1 MYDWNDLRIF
11 LAIARSGSALAAAKE
26 LNLNQTTVTRRID
39 ALEHALGVC
48 LFFRG
53 ARGSHLTPEAEA
65 LLAHA
70 KQVEAA
76 ALMVDGEAGR
86 LKRNLSGVIRITAPE
101 VMMALFVGPLT
112 LRFRSQHPEVRFD
125 YISAEHRLDLAKGE
139 ADIAFRA
146 GGVLEGDTLIS
157 IGLPDVY
164 WTAYCSHSYAAKH
177 GAPGGLSQ
185 LAGHKVIGY
194 GPGIAQLAVSK
205 IFMAQTVADDAIGTS
220 NSVPNMAGMIK
231 AGLGVGIL
239 PCVYGDLLP
248 ELQRCFAPLPDTYT
262 PWWIVAAPEAHNLLR
277 VRRFMGFAAEA
288 LRGLRPLLQGE
299 LDHDAAVAL
308 MAGF

>member
-1 MYDWNDLRIF
+1 MFDWNDLRIF
-11 LAIARSGSALAAAKE
+11 LAVAREGSALAAARA
-26 LNLNQTTVTRRID
+26 LGLNQTTVTRRID

-65 LLAHA
+65 LLIHA
-70 KQVEAA
+70 RQVEAA
-76 ALMVDGEAGR
+76 ALLVDGEAGR

-125 YISAEHRLDLAKGE
+125 YISAEHRLDLVKGD

-157 IGLPDVY
+157 ISLPDIY
-164 WTAYCSHSYAAKH
+164 WTAYCADSYAAKH
-177 GAPGGLSQ
+177 GAPGGLAEV
-185 LAGHKVIGY
+185 AGHRVIGY
-194 GPGIAQLAVSK
+194 GPAIAQLAVSK
-205 IFMAQTVADDAIGTS
+205 IFMAKTAAGDAVGTS

-239 PCVYGDLLP
+239 PSFVGDLQP
-248 ELQRCFAPLPDTYT
+248 EVRRCFAPLPDMFT
-262 PWWIVAAPEAHNLLR
+262 PWWILAAPEAHNLLR
-277 VRRFMGFAAEA
+277 VRRFMAFAAEA
-288 LRGLRPLLQGE
+288 LRGMRALLSGE
-299 LDHDAAVAL
+299 LDHDAAVAV